1 MSSPVIRLTNGND
14 TYVHPEGAPWTDI
27 FGMAGDDNLHSHRNG
42 QLIGGPGNDIL
53 SSKFEHGGGGNA
65 AYWDSPNAIFV
76 DLAAG
81 YALDGWG
88 TRDTLIGIT
97 AVNNSGRNGDQI
109 YGDQHNNYFGVN
121 GFWQPGTAFLDG
133 REGHDVAQFWGRQLS
148 DLNRWI
154 SADGRSVTLE
164 NNGYKVSLVN
174 IESLEFNNS
183 VGSEHVQKR
192 YLISDLIDLSTVGE
206 QTLIASNTH
215 GWKSSDWGSSKTLSY
230 SFMLTAPAYAAG
242 QGLTGF
248 APANAAYV
256 QTVRD
261 VLGRLSNELNVRFV
275 ETDESIGNLGQL
287 RFGTTQQ
294 AATKGVAFIPGMV
307 KDERAGDVL
316 LDVESLAQLA
326 QGQEG
331 YQTLLHE
338 IGHALGLSHPLSS
351 PDGSNRPTL
360 LPQWQDP
367 AYTVMVNGPSMSG
380 LWQSW
385 FGMLDIQAFKKLYG
399 SAPLP
404 SAPANDTFALHD
416 GHGQLIFKL
425 EDFGGNDTL
434 DLSALSF
441 GAFIDLT
448 PGLTS
453 SVGQNAQG
461 IASQN
466 NMIVAQGTWIE
477 SVLGT
482 RFDDVLKGNDKNNFF
497 APGTGNDIIDGRGG
511 FNQAYWSEK
520 HGEFEVLMSEW
531 SGDWMVSDRAGIHG
545 SDSLRNIDRIHFA
558 DRSVA
563 LDVQGK
569 AGNVAKAMTLLLGR
583 NALDDLAVTGLVLH
597 LMDANNYSLEQIM
610 AVGIKHVLG
619 DKPSREQV
627 IELLYSGLYG
637 FKPTAAETSAL
648 VGLLKVHTPAQLA
661 VLATELPDQ
670 HIVNVTLAGVLQ
682 HGLEFVPFAG

>member
-1 MSSPVIRLTNGND
+1 
-14 TYVHPEGAPWTDI
+14 
-27 FGMAGDDNLHSHRNG
+27 
-42 QLIGGPGNDIL
+42 
-53 SSKFEHGGGGNA
+53 
-65 AYWDSPNAIFV
+65 
-76 DLAAG
+76 LAA
-81 YALDGWG
+81 
-88 TRDTLIGIT
+88 
-97 AVNNSGRNGDQI
+97 
-109 YGDQHNNYFGVN
+109 
-121 GFWQPGTAFLDG
+121 
-133 REGHDVAQFWGRQLS
+133 
-148 DLNRWI
+148 
-154 SADGRSVTLE
+154 
-164 NNGYKVSLVN
+164 
-174 IESLEFNNS
+174 
-183 VGSEHVQKR
+183 
-192 YLISDLIDLSTVGE
+192 
-206 QTLIASNTH
+206 
-215 GWKSSDWGSSKTLSY
+215 
-230 SFMLTAPAYAAG
+230 
-242 QGLTGF
+242 QGLSGF
-248 APANAAYV
+248 VSPSATYV

-261 VLGRLSNELNVRFV
+261 VFGRLSSELNVRFV
-275 ETDESIGNLGQL
+275 ETDESTGQLGLL

-294 AATKGVAFIPGMV
+294 AATKGVAFVPGTV
-307 KDERAGDVL
+307 ADERAGDVL
-316 LDVESLAQLA
+316 MDVESLAQLA
-326 QGQEG
+326 PGQEG

-338 IGHALGLSHPLSS
+338 IGHALGLSHPLTNT
-351 PDGSNRPTL
+351 DGSGRATL
-360 LPQWQDP
+360 LPKWQDP
-367 AYTVMVNGPSMSG
+367 AYTVMVNGPSLSG

-385 FGMLDIQAFKKLYG
+385 FGLLDLQALKKLYG
-399 SAPLP
+399 APQA
-404 SAPANDTFALHD
+404 STWIENNTISLHD
-416 GHGQLIFKL
+416 GHGQLVFTL
-425 EDFGGNDTL
+425 SDSGGSDTL
-434 DLSALSF
+434 DLSILSF
-441 GAFIDLT
+441 GASIDLR
-448 PGLTS
+448 PGSSS

-461 IASQN
+461 IASQD
-466 NMIVAQGTWIE
+466 NMLIAPGTEIE

-531 SGDWMVSDRAGIHG
+531 SGDWMVSDRAGVYG

>member
-42 QLIGGPGNDIL
+42 QLVGGAGNDTL
-53 SSKFEHGGGGNA
+53 SSEADDNWGGNA
-65 AYWDSPNAIFV
+65 AYWDSPNAVFV

-88 TRDTLIGIT
+88 TRDTLIGI
-97 AVNNSGRNGDQI
+97 ANISGSGRNGDKV
-109 YGDQHNNYFGVN
+109 YGDHRNNHLGIN
-121 GFWQPGTAFLDG
+121 GFWQSGEAVFDG
-133 REGHDVAQFWGRQLS
+133 REGYDVAQLWDKQLK
-148 DLNRWI
+148 DFKLWV
-154 SADGRSVTLE
+154 SADGSAFSLE
-164 NNGYKVSLVN
+164 RNGYTVKIYNVEALD
-174 IESLEFNNS
+174 FNGPDRPNL
-183 VGSEHVQKR
+183 R
-192 YLISDLIDLSTVGE
+192 YPISDLIDFSTVGE
-206 QTLIASNTH
+206 QTLIASNQH
-215 GWKSSDWGSSKTLSY
+215 GWKNASFGPGKTLSY
-230 SFMLTAPAYAAG
+230 SFMLSAPTYLAA
-242 QGLTGF
+242 QGLSGF
-248 APANAAYV
+248 APPSATYV
-256 QTVRD
+256 QTVRE
-261 VLGRLSNELNVRFV
+261 VFGRLSAELNVRFV
-275 ETDESIGNLGQL
+275 ETDESIGQLGLL

-294 AATKGVAFIPGMV
+294 AATKGVAFVPGSV
-307 KDERAGDVL
+307 ADERAGDVL
-316 LDVESLAQLA
+316 MDVESLAQLA
-326 QGQEG
+326 PGQEG

-338 IGHALGLSHPLSS
+338 IGHALGLSHPLSN
-351 PDGSNRPTL
+351 PDGTGRATL
-360 LPQWQDP
+360 LPKWQDP
-367 AYTVMVNGPSMSG
+367 AYTVMVNGPSLSG

-385 FGMLDIQAFKKLYG
+385 FGLLDLQAFKKLYG
-399 SAPLP
+399 AP
-404 SAPANDTFALHD
+404 PASSWIENNTISLHD
-416 GHGQLIFKL
+416 GHGQLVFTL
-425 EDFGGNDTL
+425 TDGGGSDTL
-434 DLSALSF
+434 DLSILSF
-441 GAFIDLT
+441 GASIDLQ
-448 PGLTS
+448 PGSSS

-461 IASQN
+461 IASQD
-466 NMIVAQGTWIE
+466 NMLIAPGTEIE

-637 FKPTAAETSAL
+637 FKPTAAEASAL

-682 HGLEFVPFAG
+682 HGLEYVLFVG

>member
-1 MSSPVIRLTNGND
+1 MADIKLTEGND
-14 TYVHPEGAPWTDI
+14 TYVHPEGSEWAHI
-27 FGMAGDDNLHSHRNG
+27 FGLGGDDKLHSHRNG
-42 QLIGGPGNDIL
+42 QLIGGPGNDTL
-53 SSKFEHGGGGNA
+53 SSEYDDYGGGHV

-76 DLAAG
+76 DLIAG

-88 TRDTLIGIT
+88 TRDTLIGISS
-97 AVNNSGRNGDQI
+97 VISPGRAGDKV
-109 YGDQHNNYFGVN
+109 YGDHRNNQFGIN
-121 GFWQPGTAFLDG
+121 GFWQPGAAFFDG
-133 REGHDVAQFWGRQLS
+133 RGGHNIASVWDKRLEDFKLWV
-148 DLNRWI
+148 
-154 SADGRSVTLE
+154 SADGRAF
-164 NNGYKVSLVN
+164 
-174 IESLEFNNS
+174 SLELNGFKAEVHN
-183 VGSEHVQKR
+183 VATIEFHGPDTPHFR
-192 YLISDLIDLSTVGE
+192 YAISNLIDFNTVGE
-206 QTLIASNTH
+206 QTLIAAADH
-215 GWKSSDWGSSKTLSY
+215 GWKTSAYGPGKTLSY
-230 SFMLTAPAYAAG
+230 SFMLSAPTYLAA
-242 QGLTGF
+242 QGLSGF
-248 APANAAYV
+248 VSPSATYV

-261 VLGRLSNELNVRFV
+261 VFGRLSSELNVRFV
-275 ETDESIGNLGQL
+275 ETDESTGQLGLL

-294 AATKGVAFIPGMV
+294 AATKGVAFVPGTV
-307 KDERAGDVL
+307 VDERAGDVL
-316 LDVESLAQLA
+316 MDVESLAQLA
-326 QGQEG
+326 PGQEG

-338 IGHALGLSHPLSS
+338 IGHALGLSHPLSN
-351 PDGSNRPTL
+351 PDGSGRATL
-360 LPQWQDP
+360 LPKWQDP
-367 AYTVMVNGPSMSG
+367 AYTVMVNGPSLSG

-385 FGMLDIQAFKKLYG
+385 FGLLDLQAFKKMYG
-399 SAPLP
+399 AP
-404 SAPANDTFALHD
+404 PASTWIENNTISLHD
-416 GHGQLIFKL
+416 GHGQLVFTL
-425 EDFGGNDTL
+425 NDSGGSDTL
-434 DLSALSF
+434 DLSILSF
-441 GAFIDLT
+441 GASIDLR
-448 PGLTS
+448 PGSSS

-461 IASQN
+461 IASQD
-466 NMIVAQGTWIE
+466 NMLIAPGTEIE

-511 FNQAYWSEK
+511 FNQAYWSEN

-531 SGDWMVSDRAGIHG
+531 SGDWMVSDRAGVHG
-545 SDSLRNIDRIHFA
+545 SDSLRNIDRIHFK

-637 FKPTAAETSAL
+637 FKPTVAETSAL

-682 HGLEFVPFAG
+682 HGLEYVPFAG